1 MRIGVK
7 VQPAREALQR
17 CVTSNRAVNHYY
29 NALLLVRQALI
40 AGLSLDPYGNS
51 IWSPRISSRISKCR
65 CLDIPCPVC
74 LSVFVCITLL
84 YYSTVCTEITI
95 QSLKRQTYYLLYNVI
110 TTIAYITPVFRELDA
125 QCIGR

>member
-29 NALLLVRQALI
+29 NALQLVRQALI

-51 IWSPRISSRISKCR
+51 IWSPRISSRISKYW

-74 LSVFVCITLL
+74 LSMFVCITL

-110 TTIAYITPVFRELDA
+110 TVPLLLI
-125 QCIGR
+125 